1 MLLLLLRQDMC
12 PCPLDIW
19 TKLLRQL
26 LLQEGQRSLH
36 SLHQSRHEILLTV
49 QLVLQ
54 RHVLVLQVRQLLRLL
69 QPLLYGWPELPLQRS
84 DLRLLKLYGIDLL
97 LDRLLGLCAPYRQ
110 CLQLLDLFQGNA
122 LDIAHHGFFRLNS
135 LQIQRYLFRCL

>member
-1 MLLLLLRQDMC
+1 MPVLLLGLRHNMR

-19 TKLLRQL
+19 PKLFRQL

-84 DLRLLKLYGIDLL
+84 DLRLLKLYGTIPVFSA
-97 LDRLLGLCAPYRQ
+97 RLHFPRSDQYR
-110 CLQLLDLFQGNA
+110 
-122 LDIAHHGFFRLNS
+122 R
-135 LQIQRYLFRCL
+135 